1 MEISTGLIN
10 GMLLP
15 SGADEL
21 PWLSELCGAQPGCDF
36 TKGDGELPSCN
47 FEGVLAEAFRHN
59 IGTLP
64 GPTGQDAADYFD
76 QSREEPITFFKD
88 EMKEKQEHHAP
99 SVASSVVCVPAGY
112 THSILEGSTSDSPV
126 KESDDAAVFNQNTDS
141 RTGDLKNEHIFTQR
155 PGKLASG
162 GRPADMPSV
171 NADAMREEQKGWQL
185 FNNRPG
191 ESAAEKGTEARMRA
205 AAADEDTQPEFVKEP
220 LHRSDF
226 VKTGD
231 TRRSGHEG
239 RLGIDTTSESLF
251 FTQKATES
259 DVMEKTASLQKEN
272 QGAPAQKIPSD
283 EISKRSTSSVE
294 ETGKRPFG
302 SVHERQTAQEGRA
315 VHSFRIHDLP
325 ASPEAHPMHFH
336 AGREEESDTEKIK
349 YGSAK
354 AEAMHQTEKKAVFE
368 ISDPQRQY
376 AHDKPG
382 GEVAL
387 PGNKGKTS
395 VADKAP
401 LQERTDT
408 QQTNVTA
415 TIAPTQKILQENI
428 SPAQLIE
435 RIAARF
441 IEVAGNE
448 SGRVKITLAPP
459 SLGNLEMDVM
469 VQNGTVRVLLIA
481 ENKEVHQTL
490 AANMESLR
498 GSLQNQGLVIE
509 RCEVMMQDRHEQH
522 AQGFSQQQAFYHEHS
537 GAQHGGVKS
546 ASGNGAAQDSSFIVR
561 NKNMPIPDAG
571 KISLFV

>member
-15 SGADEL
+15 SGADEM

-36 TKGDGELPSCN
+36 TKGDGDLPACK

-59 IGTLP
+59 IDTLP
-64 GPTGQDAADYFD
+64 GPTGQDAADDFV
-76 QSREEPITFFKD
+76 QSKEEPIAFLKD
-88 EMKEKQEHHAP
+88 EMKEKQEHQAP
-99 SVASSVVCVPAGY
+99 SVVSSVVCVPAGY
-112 THSILEGSTSDSPV
+112 IHRILEGSASDSPA

-141 RTGDLKNEHIFTQR
+141 RTGALKNEHIFTQG
-155 PGKLASG
+155 PGKFASG
-162 GRPADMPSV
+162 GRPADMPAV
-171 NADAMREEQKGWQL
+171 NAGAAREEQKGWQL

-191 ESAAEKGTEARMRA
+191 ESAAEKDAEMRIRA
-205 AAADEDTQPEFVKEP
+205 AAADEDTQPELVKEP

-231 TRRSGHEG
+231 TRQNGHEG
-239 RLGIDTTSESLF
+239 RLGIDTSSGSLS
-251 FTQKATES
+251 FTQKAPES
-259 DVMEKTASLQKEN
+259 DVMEKIASLQKEN
-272 QGAPAQKIPSD
+272 QGAPAQKTPAD
-283 EISKRSTSSVE
+283 KISKSSTTVE
-294 ETGKRPFG
+294 ETGKRAFG

-315 VHSFRIHDLP
+315 VHTFRVHDLP

-336 AGREEESDTEKIK
+336 AGREEENDTEKIK

-382 GEVAL
+382 GETAL

-401 LQERTDT
+401 LQERTDA

-415 TIAPTQKILQENI
+415 TIAPTQKTLQENI

-522 AQGFSQQQAFYHEHS
+522 AQGFSQQQAFHHEQS
-537 GAQHGGVKS
+537 GAQHGGANS
-546 ASGNGAAQDSSFIVR
+546 APGKGAGQDSSFIVR
-561 NKNMPIPDAG
+561 NRNMPVPDAG